1 MVIETDRTSSGT
13 GDNRMSK
20 SQSLE
25 RGLEI
30 LEAVN
35 QAERPMGTR
44 ELARLLEL
52 SPAIVQRL
60 VNTLAERHYL
70 QRDPDT
76 KRYTIGYQTLIF
88 GASLMRRDHLL
99 VEARKELEEVTRK
112 LRVDSYMATLQG
124 RQAIYL
130 MCLAGDAPVSVR
142 AEAGDVLSLHS
153 TAIGRCILS
162 SFPDEQVLEI
172 LGPGP
177 LRPITSKTITDP
189 HLLLNEIHLTRER
202 GFAVVQNENI
212 DGIISVGA
220 LIKQPTAGAGPR
232 TAISLSFSPYFSKDI
247 DIEEAT
253 TVITAAARRISRIA
267 VS

>member
-1 MVIETDRTSSGT
+1 MIIEPDRTSSGT

-35 QAERPMGTR
+35 HAERPIGTR

-88 GASLMRRDHLL
+88 GASLMRRDNLL

-162 SFPDEQVLEI
+162 SFPDEKVLEI

-177 LRPITSKTITDP
+177 LRPITKKTITDP

-212 DGIISVGA
+212 EGIISVGA
-220 LIKQPTAGAGPR
+220 LIEQPAAGPR

-253 TVITAAARRISRIA
+253 AVITAAARRISRIA